1 MLPASIRHGLGL
13 MALPLLLNAGS
24 MPGAELPSASQ
35 AGRPSRHGH
44 MPLTAANLEQWAQE
58 RINAPTVSFAPTK
71 GQPKAKAS
79 ADAIAGV
86 VNFLGEVSTVGAIR
100 DQGSNGD
107 CWVWAPCA
115 MAEVALQESYGFKDS
130 LSTEYVDSLMD
141 AYNWANGGSLTAFC
155 GYVNATGLLVPWAN
169 ANAAYV
175 DGVANGLVSHSLIP
189 TSSIQQMP
197 AYTHV
202 TVQGNTVPTIGVGQA
217 TAIANI
223 KTLLDQHKAVGF
235 SFITQ
240 FACIGGFDDWWENN
254 PESALWPEPVTG
266 PTGTPDG
273 CWGAHMVTLVGY
285 DQTDPSPANHYW
297 IVLNSWG
304 ISTNRPNGLFHLPMA
319 MNYQASFT
327 SNGKSY
333 QNYSF
338 ETLTLTVDHPA
349 ATVPTVTVAVSDP
362 LPKLGQPLTFTATAS
377 GQPPFTYQWRK
388 DGQTIAGAASAA
400 YSLPY
405 LLSSDAGH
413 GYDVVVSNLVGGL
426 AVNTPSPIEFVPS
439 MAGQQQL
446 LLNPGFEDGA
456 SQTAWTFTDTSY
468 WSGGTGFQDVPA
480 YSHGG
485 EWSAFIGLANYG
497 NYFTGSLE
505 QTLTI
510 PPGPGSVLMGYWA
523 NATTG
528 WFFGPGQGSLYI
540 SIKDAATGQ
549 VLRTGKF
556 HRNRDADVLL
566 WSHDQFGLSDLKGQ
580 RVTIHIDGYAEMCQW
595 RLDDFALT
603 VDPADSRP
611 LPVITA
617 FSPTS
622 GNPGDPVVLMGSGF
636 TGTSLLQ
643 FNGLATP
650 FTVNNDTQIMTVVT
664 KADFWGGDSVTSGLI
679 SINTPIGTAFSPT
692 PFRVLRPKVL
702 SCNPGGATRGSVLIL
717 KGSGFTGVSAV
728 AFDGVAGP
736 ASVPA
741 SFSVD
746 SDTQITT
753 IIPVYAI
760 AGGITLTNPYGTA
773 WASITVLPSGAVSI
787 VISPRPLAVIAGS
800 TLTFTATVTGDI
812 DQRASFQLDYRS
824 QQQSLTWSGA
834 PNPFTFTLDPTAGSL
849 SLVVAWYGSPLTV
862 ADSLTIPI
870 KNLDFLGT
878 GIVDVLD
885 MLELAKRYGSKA
897 GDASFS
903 VAADLDGNGIID
915 DNDVTLFLNH
925 F

>member
-1 MLPASIRHGLGL
+1 MLPARIRQGLGL
-13 MALPLLLNAGS
+13 VALPLLLNAGS
-24 MPGAELPSASQ
+24 LLGAELPSASQ

-58 RINAPTVSFAPTK
+58 RIKAPTVSLAPTK
-71 GQPKAKAS
+71 GHPQAKAS
-79 ADAIAGV
+79 ADSIAGV

-115 MAEVALQESYGFKDS
+115 MAEVALQENYGFKDS

-141 AYNWANGGSLTAFC
+141 ANNWANGGTLSAFC
-155 GYVNATGLLVPWAN
+155 GYVNGTRLLVPWAN
-169 ANAAYV
+169 ADAAYV

-189 TSSIQQMP
+189 TSSIQQTP

-202 TVQGNTVPTIGVGQA
+202 TVQGYWVPTIGVSQTA
-217 TAIANI
+217 AIANI

-240 FACIGGFDDWWENN
+240 FACTGGFDEWWEAN
-254 PESALWPEPVTG
+254 PESTLWAEPVTG
-266 PTGTPDG
+266 PAGNPDG

-319 MNYQASFT
+319 MNYEASFT

-338 ETLTLTVDHPA
+338 ETMTLTADHPV
-349 ATVPTVTVAVSDP
+349 ATVPTVTVAVSDSM
-362 LPKLGQPLTFTATAS
+362 PKLGQPFTFTATAS

-388 DGQTIAGAASAA
+388 DEQVIAGAASAA

-413 GYDVVVSNLVGGL
+413 GYDVVVSNLVGGIP
-426 AVNTPSPIEFVPS
+426 VNTPSPIEFVPS

-456 SQTAWTFTDTSY
+456 SQTAWTFTDESY
-468 WSGGTGFQDVPA
+468 WSGGTGFQDAPA
-480 YSHGG
+480 LSHGG
-485 EWSAFIGLANYG
+485 EWSAFIGYSNYS
-497 NYFTGSLE
+497 NYFSGSLD
-505 QTLTI
+505 QTFTI
-510 PPGPGSVLMGYWA
+510 PTGPGSVLMGFWIH
-523 NATTG
+523 ATTG
-528 WFFGPGQGSLYI
+528 WAFGPGQGTLFV

-549 VLRTGKF
+549 VLRTGKA
-556 HRNRDADVLL
+556 HRNWDPAVLL
-566 WSHDQFGLSDLKGQ
+566 WSQDQFGLSDLKGQ
-580 RVTIHIDGYAEMCQW
+580 RVIIQIDGDAEVCQW
-595 RLDDFALT
+595 QLDDFAVT

-611 LPVITA
+611 LPVISS

-622 GNPGDPVVLMGSGF
+622 GNPGDPVVLTGSGF

-650 FTVNNDTQIMTVVT
+650 FTVNNDTQITTVVT
-664 KADFWGGDSVTSGLI
+664 KADLWGGDSVTSGLI

-702 SCNPGGATRGSVLIL
+702 SRSPGNGTRGSVVIL

-736 ASVPA
+736 ALVPA

-746 SDTQITT
+746 SDTQVTTT
-753 IIPVYAI
+753 IPANAI
-760 AGGITLTNPYGTA
+760 SGGITLTNPYGTA
-773 WASITVLPSGAVSI
+773 WTSIVVLPSGSI
-787 VISPRPLAVIAGS
+787 SVVITPRPLALMAGS
-800 TLTFTATVTGDI
+800 TVTFTATVTGDI

-824 QQQSLTWSGA
+824 QQQNLTWSGA
-834 PNPFTFTLDPTAGSL
+834 PNPFTFTLDPTAGSF
-849 SLVVAWYGSPLTV
+849 SLAVAWYGSPLTV

-870 KNLDFLGT
+870 KTPDFLGT